1 MARLPPPVAGIDRY
15 PRKITKAMDEKKVAK
30 RSLMKPFI
38 KAVNYTHMMPTRYQ
52 VMMGGRGCVGEMGLP
67 REPKAKLQAAWLQL
81 VLELKN
87 GRRRVSERSFA
98 RAPLTPPSSRAL
110 SVVAVAGTV

>member
-52 VMMGGRGCVGEMGLP
+52 VMMGGGSL
-67 REPKAKLQAAWLQL
+67 
-81 VLELKN
+81 
-87 GRRRVSERSFA
+87 RRRDGAAAGAEGEAAGRVAAAGPRTEKRS
-98 RAPLTPPSSRAL
+98 SQG
-110 SVVAVAGTV
+110 V